1 MPLKKGSSQK
11 TISSNI
17 GTLVRDYKKDG
28 MIGTSKP
35 KSKAAAVKQ
44 AAAIAYAKAGKAK
57 KMAKG
62 GDVIKKAKGVQGPS
76 MIVKKKDG
84 NRPVKIY

>member
-11 TISSNI
+11 TISRNI
-17 GTLVRDYKKDG
+17 GEIVRDYKKDG

-35 KSKAAAVKQ
+35 ASKIAAVKQ
-44 AAAIAYAKAGKAK
+44 AAAIAYAKAGKTK

-62 GDVIKKAKGVQGPS
+62 GDVLKTAKGVQGPS

>member
-11 TISSNI
+11 TIGSNI
-17 GTLVRDYKKDG
+17 GTLVRDFKESGK
-28 MIGTSKP
+28 IGTSKP
-35 KSKAAAVKQ
+35 ESKTAAMKQ
-44 AAAIAYAKAGKAK
+44 AAAIAYDKAGKAK
-57 KMAKG
+57 KMARG
-62 GDVIKKAKGVQGPS
+62 GDVIKSSPGVQGPS

>member
-17 GTLVRDYKKDG
+17 GEIVRDYKKDSK
-28 MIGTSKP
+28 IGTSTP
-35 KSKAAAVKQ
+35 KSKSAAVKQ
-44 AAAIAYAKAGKAK
+44 AAAIAYDKAGKT

-62 GDVIKKAKGVQGPS
+62 GAVTTPKGVQGPS

>member
-11 TISSNI
+11 TISANI
-17 GTLVRDYKKDG
+17 GEIVRDYKKDG
-28 MIGTSKP
+28 KIGTSKP

-44 AAAIAYAKAGKAK
+44 AAAIAYEKAGKAK

-62 GDVIKKAKGVQGPS
+62 GAAKGVQGPA

>member
-11 TISSNI
+11 TISRNI
-17 GTLVRDYKKDG
+17 GEIVRDYKQDG

-35 KSKAAAVKQ
+35 KSKSAAIKQ
-44 AAAIAYAKAGKAK
+44 AAAIAYDKAGKTK

-62 GDVIKKAKGVQGPS
+62 GGVQGPA

>member
-17 GTLVRDYKKDG
+17 GEIARDYKKDG

-35 KSKAAAVKQ
+35 KSKSAAVKQ
-44 AAAIAYAKAGKAK
+44 AAAIAYEKAGKAK